1 MKRDLLLLRHAKS
14 DWDAGAGTDHDRPL
28 APRGVAAAKRIGEWL
43 EASESSPD
51 LVVASTAVRATE
63 TARLVLSAGGWDLPL
78 RLERAFY
85 VADVESM
92 LEQVRLLD
100 DACARVMLVG
110 HEPTWSRLVSELI
123 GGGAIRMP
131 TAALAG
137 IQFDLDSWRGVEAG
151 SGTLRFLVTP
161 KLLGS

>member
-14 DWDAGAGTDHDRPL
+14 DWDAGAGSDHDRPL
-28 APRGVAAAKRIGEWL
+28 APRGVAAAQRIGEWL
-43 EASESSPD
+43 AASGSSPD

-63 TARLVLSAGGWDLPL
+63 TARLVLRAGRWDPPL
-78 RLERAFY
+78 RVERAFY

-100 DACARVMLVG
+100 DACGCVLLVG
-110 HEPTWSRLVSELI
+110 HEPTWSRLASALI
-123 GGGAIRMP
+123 GGGAVRMP
-131 TAALAG
+131 TAAVAG
-137 IQFDLDSWRGVEAG
+137 VQLELDSWRGVEAG

-161 KLLGS
+161 RLLAG